1 MDQKGFIFTFDA
13 VLALIPLVL
22 MMVLISNLPVSGD
35 SPSQLT
41 ISQDAQDYLNV
52 LASSQIKDGKVMDW
66 MVQALKTGN
75 NDGVEEAGKLAKP
88 ILDNLTSGRSYQLL
102 ETGQL
107 NNTILISQG
116 NLNTSTIVG
125 SGTLCWENFIFVLY
139 VGQ

>member
-1 MDQKGFIFTFDA
+1 MRKYGQDIHGSKGLYFHFDA

-66 MVQALKTGN
+66 MVQALKPGTMMEWKRLGN
-75 NDGVEEAGKLAKP
+75 
-88 ILDNLTSGRSYQLL
+88 
-102 ETGQL
+102 
-107 NNTILISQG
+107 
-116 NLNTSTIVG
+116 
-125 SGTLCWENFIFVLY
+125 
-139 VGQ
+139 